1 MLLETKILKDNQL
14 LSGEDIMD
22 GTKDGESS
30 MLIKPRRSQ
39 ERDGTTNSASISI
52 DNSTLDQDFQ

>member
-22 GTKDGESS
+22 GIRDGE
-30 MLIKPRRSQ
+30 LYILTNLRR
-39 ERDGTTNSASISI
+39 
-52 DNSTLDQDFQ
+52 